1 MYFVINGFITT
12 ICLITLA
19 LFTEVFPKFIKV
31 GISLIAII
39 SSAFAIY
46 KGIGKIASMTNWF
59 AYPPLVPTY
68 FYALAG
74 TFVVAIIIALIVSK
88 RKKKA

>member
-12 ICLITLA
+12 ICLIALL
-19 LFTEVFPKFIKV
+19 LFTEVFPKYVKV

-39 SSAFAIY
+39 SGSFAIF
-46 KGIGKIASMTNWF
+46 KGIGKVANATKWF
-59 AYPPLVPTY
+59 AYPPLIPTY
-68 FYALAG
+68 LYVLAG
-74 TFVVAIIIALIVSK
+74 TFVVAIIIAFIVSK